1 MKKDP
6 LELKIDL
13 GSKERAKL
21 CSFLQ
26 ELLASSYS
34 LYLKTQNFHWNV
46 TGSSFHSYHLMFQD
60 QYEELAGAIDEIAE
74 RVRAL
79 GYFSEGSFA
88 SFAGKSLVQDAKEGV
103 STPMKMIEILL
114 EDHERVIR
122 YLRKGLPLAENVGD
136 GATADFINKRLAV
149 HEKTAW
155 MLRST
160 VTHI

>member
-1 MKKDP
+1 MKKD
-6 LELKIDL
+6 LLDLKIDL
-13 GSKERAKL
+13 KPEERAKL
-21 CSFLQ
+21 CPFLQ
-26 ELLASSYS
+26 GLLASSYS

-46 TGSSFHSYHLMFQD
+46 TGASFHSYHLMFQD
-60 QYEELAGAIDEIAE
+60 QYEELAEAIDEIAE

-79 GYFSEGSFA
+79 GYFPEGSFE
-88 SFAGKSLVQDAKEGV
+88 SFAGKSLIQDAKGV
-103 STPMKMIEILL
+103 SPPIKMVEILL
-114 EDHERVIR
+114 EDHETIIC
-122 YLRKGLPLAENVGD
+122 YLRKGLPLAEKVGD